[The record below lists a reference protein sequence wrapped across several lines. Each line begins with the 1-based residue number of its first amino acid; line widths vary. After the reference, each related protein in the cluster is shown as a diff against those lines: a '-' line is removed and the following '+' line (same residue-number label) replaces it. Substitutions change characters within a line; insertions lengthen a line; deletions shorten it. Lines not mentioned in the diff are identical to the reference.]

1 MAPNDPDYA
10 AYIWARQ
17 KGITFGWSDGKF
29 HADAGISNATVAAF
43 TYRAAGSPAVKGD
56 SPYSDV
62 APGSAFYREIL
73 WAQQNKVVLNASG
86 AFDAQHMVTHGELE
100 TLIEAFQAR
109 AK

>member
-1 MAPNDPDYA
+1 M
-10 AYIWARQ
+10 
-17 KGITFGWSDGKF
+17 
-29 HADAGISNATVAAF
+29 
-43 TYRAAGSPAVKGD
+43 
-56 SPYSDV
+56 

>member
-1 MAPNDPDYA
+1 MLMPEF
-10 AYIWARQ
+10 RMLLL
-17 KGITFGWSDGKF
+17 
-29 HADAGISNATVAAF
+29 
-43 TYRAAGSPAVKGD
+43 RRSPTAVKGN